1 MSHTMNGH
9 PFWCPPARQKDYG
22 FDPIETKSDTVSVSL
37 AEAALLVRHAI
48 KQGLIKPPDK
58 AEVKAAKLGI
68 RSVWA
73 TCQQCHGEF
82 SRDKFS
88 SEPRCQSCRLG
99 RKICGECGIEF
110 QPTQKK
116 QRLCGN
122 ACRIAVARRA
132 AGTRATPKITIQCA
146 WCRQPFEKR
155 IQDHYQQ
162 NCSRACGV
170 QSMAAKRRK
179 QK

>member
-9 PFWCPPARQKDYG
+9 PFWCPPARTKDCS
-22 FDPIETKSDTVSVSL
+22 FDPIETQSDTVSVSL
-37 AEAALLVRHAI
+37 AEAAAIVRQAI
-48 KQGLIKPPDK
+48 KSGLIKPPDK
-58 AEVKAAKLGI
+58 AEIKAAKLGV

-73 TCQQCHGEF
+73 TCASCHVEF

-88 SEPRCQSCRLG
+88 SEPRCSSCRLG
-99 RKICGECGIEF
+99 RKICGECGVDF

-122 ACRIAVARRA
+122 QCRIAVARRA
-132 AGTRATPKITIQCA
+132 AGTRSVEKVTTECA
-146 WCRQPFEKR
+146 WCRQPFQKR
-155 IQDHYQQ
+155 AQDHHQL

-179 QK
+179 K